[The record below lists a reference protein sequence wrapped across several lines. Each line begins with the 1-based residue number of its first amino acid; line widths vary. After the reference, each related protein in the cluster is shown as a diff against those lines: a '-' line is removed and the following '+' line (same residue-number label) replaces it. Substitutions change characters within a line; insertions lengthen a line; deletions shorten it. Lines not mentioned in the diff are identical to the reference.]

1 MTNEPRS
8 PERAERWYATAGR
21 ATHGPLVQR
30 TRSPTTWTAPGY
42 SQLFGAETPPIEQF
56 SARMIPNMT
65 QTPESRTELD
75 PVAGVPHA
83 VEPPPRYDDR
93 YGRPNR
99 LNQALAWVGIVA
111 GVLFVVAMIF
121 FSGFFIGGSLG
132 GHYGGHHRG
141 YYHHYPYG
149 QMGPGQMMGPGQQ
162 SPTTTAP
169 STPRP

>member
-30 TRSPTTWTAPGY
+30 TSSPTTWTTPGY

-75 PVAGVPHA
+75 PVAGV
-83 VEPPPRYDDR
+83 
-93 YGRPNR
+93 
-99 LNQALAWVGIVA
+99 
-111 GVLFVVAMIF
+111 LFVVAVIF
-121 FSGFFIGGSLG
+121 FSGSSSAGAWAATTAATIAVTTTTTPTARWGQARWGQASNRRDNGPEHTAPVTVVARVCASPVLATPSR
-132 GHYGGHHRG
+132 HYGWHVSGG
-141 YYHHYPYG
+141 
-149 QMGPGQMMGPGQQ
+149 
-162 SPTTTAP
+162 AF
-169 STPRP
+169 PR

>member
-1 MTNEPRS
+1 
-8 PERAERWYATAGR
+8 
-21 ATHGPLVQR
+21 
-30 TRSPTTWTAPGY
+30 
-42 SQLFGAETPPIEQF
+42 
-56 SARMIPNMT
+56 MIPNMT

-111 GVLFVVAMIF
+111 GVLFVVAVIF

-141 YYHHYPYG
+141 DYHHYPYS
-149 QMGPGQMMGPGQQ
+149 QMGPGQMPGQQ

>member
-1 MTNEPRS
+1 MRLEVRN
-8 PERAERWYATAGR
+8 RAERWYATAGR

-30 TRSPTTWTAPGY
+30 TRSPTTWTTPGH

-65 QTPESRTELD
+65 ETPESRTELD
-75 PVAGVPHA
+75 PMTGVPHA

-149 QMGPGQMMGPGQQ
+149 QMGPG
-162 SPTTTAP
+162 
-169 STPRP
+169 R

>member
-1 MTNEPRS
+1 
-8 PERAERWYATAGR
+8 
-21 ATHGPLVQR
+21 
-30 TRSPTTWTAPGY
+30 
-42 SQLFGAETPPIEQF
+42 
-56 SARMIPNMT
+56 MT

-99 LNQALAWVGIVA
+99 LNQALAWVGTVA

-132 GHYGGHHRG
+132 GHYGGHRG
-141 YYHHYPYG
+141 YYYHHHHHQYYG
-149 QMGPGQMMGPGQQ
+149 QM
-162 SPTTTAP
+162 
-169 STPRP
+169 